1 MQGVGEGSE
10 RSEADAALIVQARH
24 DRAAF
29 GEIYRFYV
37 RRVYAFC
44 RAHSG
49 SREEAEDLTAQTFE
63 RALAAIGRYED
74 RGGRFSSW
82 LLRIA
87 ANAAVDRARRGR
99 HDEPLGDDSLSEKGA
114 LRSGHGG
121 TTRWVEE
128 WEQSIWIK
136 AHVATLPKDQR
147 RVVGLR
153 FYEDRGF
160 GDVATE
166 MGRSE
171 GAVKQ
176 LAQRALKALR
186 ARMDEEAVD
195 DVRFGSRCCLVAPRV
210 VAPGRTAHQALQF
223 PYQPFTISPAESES

>member
-1 MQGVGEGSE
+1 VAVQGVGEGAG
-10 RSEADAALIVQARH
+10 RGEADSALIARARH

-29 GEIYRFYV
+29 GELYRVYV

-44 RAHSG
+44 RAHSRTG
-49 SREEAEDLTAQTFE
+49 EEAEDLTAQTFE

-87 ANAAVDRARRGR
+87 ANAAVDRARR
-99 HDEPLGDDSLSEKGA
+99 
-114 LRSGHGG
+114 SGHEKPMNEEVMAEDGAARPTQEG
-121 TTRWVEE
+121 TARWVED
-128 WEQSIWIK
+128 WEQSTWVK
-136 AHVATLPKDQR
+136 AHMATLPEDQR
-147 RVVGLR
+147 RVVRLR
-153 FYEDRGF
+153 FYDDRSF

-186 ARMDEEAVD
+186 ARMDEEAAD
-195 DVRFGSRCCLVAPRV
+195 DVRR
-210 VAPGRTAHQALQF
+210 
-223 PYQPFTISPAESES
+223 

>member
-1 MQGVGEGSE
+1 VQGGGARVELA
-10 RSEADAALIVQARH
+10 EADNALIARARH

-29 GEIYRFYV
+29 AELYRFYV

-44 RAHSG
+44 RAHS
-49 SREEAEDLTAQTFE
+49 RTQEEAEDLTAQTFE

-74 RGGRFSSW
+74 RGSRFSSW

-87 ANAAVDRARRGR
+87 ANAAVDRARRGG
-99 HDEPLGDDSLSEKGA
+99 HDAPLDEETMAQDGEARQGQRQA
-114 LRSGHGG
+114 G
-121 TTRWVEE
+121 TARWVED
-128 WEQSIWIK
+128 WEQATWIK
-136 AHVATLPKDQR
+136 AHVATLPEDQR
-147 RVVGLR
+147 RVVRLR
-153 FYEDRGF
+153 FYEDRSF

-186 ARMDEEAVD
+186 ARIDEEAVD
-195 DVRFGSRCCLVAPRV
+195 DVRR
-210 VAPGRTAHQALQF
+210 
-223 PYQPFTISPAESES
+223 